1 MARTNGE
8 ATASYGFPAQGL
20 GTSSLSVYS
29 TWLSNVSLLYLQ
41 KFENILAERDIPIYV
56 PSGDDSQIG
65 SDSLVAKKVLFS
77 TFHQS
82 KGLERKVVV
91 IFDFSGN
98 YFKYF
103 GRDYDP
109 NTCPVSS

>member
-1 MARTNGE
+1 M
-8 ATASYGFPAQGL
+8 
-20 GTSSLSVYS
+20 
-29 TWLSNVSLLYLQ
+29 Q
-41 KFENILAERDIPIYV
+41 KFENMLAERDIPIYV

-65 SDSLVAKKVLFS
+65 SDRLVAKKVLFS

-109 NTCPVSS
+109 NTCPVSSLS